1 MAEGP
6 PDWLH
11 GDRLHRV
18 WGLVGDA
25 LERRALEA
33 RGTVELRGLTRD
45 ERHAL
50 SDVVGGP
57 ITGAAVRLRLVD
69 LEGRLQLRTGRDL
82 AGVVAWLTGRV
93 LVDRAD
99 RRRVAT
105 ARREGPF
112 EVAHEWLRSTLP
124 AASMGD
130 VATPS
135 WVDDWLNALR
145 RDGVLTTVPDG
156 ETVVVTALQVLDDR
170 GAFAGPGVVGQGEA
184 SEDIGLVLP
193 ASRTSGVV
201 SRTDLAARRTGS
213 AHGLDDGTKLAL
225 VVLRAAAAKA
235 GAGLP
240 RSATARRQLWESL
253 GVVVDRVSATC
264 LTWNLRQ
271 VADVAQVSGELSRH
285 RAVVPAPRHVTWW
298 DLEAGLDWTAGQR
311 VLVCENPRTLEAVAE
326 SGASAAGLGVVCT
339 MGRANLVVGEML
351 GRLVRSG
358 AVLRYHGDF
367 DWPGVALANAC
378 LKDFG
383 AQPWLMSADDYFR
396 GHGTQ
401 PLAGQSVD
409 ADWDPELGPAMSTRG
424 VAVHEEAVL
433 GQVLE
438 RLPELIT

>member
-1 MAEGP
+1 MAEAP

-18 WGLVGDA
+18 WGIVGDA

-57 ITGAAVRLRLVD
+57 ITDGDVRLRLVD
-69 LEGRLQLRTGRDL
+69 LDGRIQPRTGRDL
-82 AGVVAWLTGRV
+82 AGVVTWLTGRV

-99 RRRVAT
+99 RRRAAA
-105 ARREGPF
+105 ARREEPF
-112 EVAHEWLRSTLP
+112 EAAREWLRSMVPLAPMGGLGWP
-124 AASMGD
+124 A
-130 VATPS
+130 
-135 WVDDWLNALR
+135 WVDDWLNGLR
-145 RDGVLTTVPDG
+145 RDGILTTVPDG
-156 ETVVVTALQVLDDR
+156 EAVLVTALEMLDDR
-170 GAFAGPGVVGQGEA
+170 GAFAGAGVVGHDGA
-184 SEDIGLVLP
+184 SEDFRLVAP
-193 ASRTSGVV
+193 TGRAPGVV

-235 GAGLP
+235 GARLA
-240 RSATARRQLWESL
+240 RSAAERRQLWESL
-253 GVVVDRVSATC
+253 GVVVDRVSTTC
-264 LTWNLRQ
+264 LTWNLQQ
-271 VADVAQVSGELSRH
+271 VPDRAQDAREPGLRRAADG
-285 RAVVPAPRHVTWW
+285 APRHVTWW
-298 DLEAGLDWTAGQR
+298 DLDAGLDWASGQR
-311 VLVCENPRTLEAVAE
+311 VLVCENPRTLEAIAE
-326 SGASAAGLGVVCT
+326 SGASSSGLGVVCT
-339 MGRANLVVGEML
+339 MGRANLVAAEVL
-351 GRLVRSG
+351 GRLVSSG

-383 AQPWLMSADDYFR
+383 AQPWLMSVDDYLA
-396 GHGTQ
+396 GHGTHA
-401 PLAGQSVD
+401 LAGSSIETE
-409 ADWDPELGPAMSTRG
+409 WDPELGPAMRSRG

-438 RLPELIT
+438 RLPEIMG